1 MVAVGFAVGIAWP
14 HLSTRVLQIAPRGEE
29 DLAASSIMT
38 VELFA
43 TAMGAAMAGMLANLG
58 GLSSPGGVPGTSSAA
73 QWLFAVFTIAPA
85 LCLLTSR
92 QTASADSRATGQTAD
107 SAA

>member
-1 MVAVGFAVGIAWP
+1 
-14 HLSTRVLQIAPRGEE
+14 VLQIAPPGEE

-43 TAMGAAMAGMLANLG
+43 TAMGAALAGMLANLG
-58 GLSSPGGVPGTSSAA
+58 GLTSPGGVPGTSGAA
-73 QWLFAVFTIAPA
+73 QWLFVAFALAPA

-92 QTASADSRATGQTAD
+92 QTAKSNPPAIRQTAD